1 MRIKLLAASLLLLGV
16 FWTWARADE
25 PEREMR
31 KLREDT
37 EALSVL
43 RKLELTREQQEKL
56 ASIYE
61 QFKVLREEHD
71 KKLLGLLRKKKDL
84 LLSGRASEEEL
95 IDLDGKLGQEKL
107 RFRTEVRKLRAR
119 AEEVLT
125 PEQRRKLRRAW
136 FCPKRLPRPGR
147 PPRWKHPPERFGPPP
162 PGPSPEEMK
171 ERRMRLFWR
180 MMELLGEGK

>member
-1 MRIKLLAASLLLLGV
+1 MPVVGKEVRCMRIKLLAASLLLLGV

-107 RFRTEVRKLRAR
+107 RFRTEVRKLR
-119 AEEVLT
+119 
-125 PEQRRKLRRAW
+125 RAW